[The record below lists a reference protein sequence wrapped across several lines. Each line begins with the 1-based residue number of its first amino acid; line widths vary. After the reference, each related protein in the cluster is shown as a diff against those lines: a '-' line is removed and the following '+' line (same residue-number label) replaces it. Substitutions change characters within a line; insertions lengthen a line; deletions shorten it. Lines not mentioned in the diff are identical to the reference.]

1 MRGMGGEVLEGDNLD
16 VLDALLADAEV
27 AGHVALVYLDPPFG
41 TGRDFGAY
49 DDRWEGGRHGLV
61 EALRPRLERCH
72 RLLAGDGSLLV
83 HLDHRIAHLVAV
95 LLDELFGPGA
105 REPRKGEPIAGFRN
119 ELIWTYGLGG
129 STATT
134 YPRKHDTLLWYSK
147 GATWTFAAPR
157 MPARSMRMRG
167 KTKKQLDVFLGPPRL
182 DDLDT
187 PTAIEDAAS
196 SSGLG
201 DVWDVASLNNM
212 AKERTGYPTQK
223 PLALLEPLVRAHSRE
238 GELVVDPFCG
248 SGTSLVAAVRA
259 GRRAIGIDVSAE
271 AVRVARGRLVRKG

>member
-1 MRGMGGEVLEGDNLD
+1 MRGALGEVLEGDNLAL
-16 VLDALLADAEV
+16 LDALLADADV
-27 AGHVALVYLDPPFG
+27 AGRVALVYLDPPFG

-72 RLLAGDGSLLV
+72 RLLADDGSLLV

-105 REPRKGEPIAGFRN
+105 REPRNGGAVAGFRN
-119 ELIWTYGLGG
+119 ELVWTYGLGG
-129 STATT
+129 SSATT
-134 YPRKHDTLLWYSK
+134 YPRKHDTILWYSK
-147 GATWTFAAPR
+147 GAEWTFDAPR

-182 DDLDT
+182 DDD
-187 PTAIEDAAS
+187 AS
-196 SSGLG
+196 SVASLG

-223 PLALLEPLVRAHSRE
+223 PLALLEPLVRAHSRV

-248 SGTSLVAAVRA
+248 SGTTLVAAVRA
-259 GRRAIGIDVSAE
+259 GRRAIGIDESPV
-271 AVRVARGRLVRKG
+271 AVRIARERLTAATSQPAD